1 MSVKSW
7 AKDARGEV
15 VGERSHEV
23 FVSGGEFNKAGE
35 VSGYGVECCYV
46 GEAQLAKGILKDRD
60 SSRRIRFG
68 RC

>member
-7 AKDARGEV
+7 SKDARGEV
-15 VGERSHEV
+15 VGERGDEV
-23 FVSGGEFNKAGE
+23 FVSRGEFDKAGE
-35 VSGYGVECCYV
+35 VSGYSVECCYV

-68 RC
+68 GC